1 MPLPSVYQH
10 SARQCK
16 ALAKSTKQRCL
27 NPAAFG
33 CQTCR
38 LHGARRQS
46 SIKRGEAHPNYVH
59 GMETLSAKH
68 ARQLKLSYLRA
79 IEADL
84 FSKGLIKR

>member
-1 MPLPSVYQH
+1 LPFKWIDSEQKK
-10 SARQCK
+10 QCK
-16 ALAKSTKQRCL
+16 ARAKSTRQRCL
-27 NPAAFG
+27 NPAAYG
-33 CQTCR
+33 CKTCR
-38 LHGARRQS
+38 VHGARKQNF
-46 SIKRGEAHPNYVH
+46 IKRGEAHPNYVH